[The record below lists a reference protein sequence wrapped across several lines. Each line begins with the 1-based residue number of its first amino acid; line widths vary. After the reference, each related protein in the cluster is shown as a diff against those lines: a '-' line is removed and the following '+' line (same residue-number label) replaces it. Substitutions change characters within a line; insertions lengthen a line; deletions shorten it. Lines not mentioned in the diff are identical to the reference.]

1 MVWFV
6 MNLTVVIHLNIRL
19 KKGKSMSNKRTLED
33 AIENT
38 VGVAALLTMAPIF
51 GGIGALTAVGF
62 AVSATVGTGVA
73 VMDSEENEES
83 N

>member
-1 MVWFV
+1 
-6 MNLTVVIHLNIRL
+6 
-19 KKGKSMSNKRTLED
+19 MSNKRTLED

-51 GGIGALTAVGF
+51 GGIGVLTAAGF